1 MAFNAIRI
9 HVLVSQL
16 LSGFLAKADDIV
28 EPVTHEMLPDE
39 PEFVYIKWRE
49 PKAPNGM
56 IILYEVKYLR
66 MSDNYV
72 RFPFIVLISNLRFLI
87 VNNNYSEYVDS
98 FRCLRRI
105 KYACPESLT
114 RRTTDVD
121 YE

>member
-16 LSGFLAKADDIV
+16 LFIFVFLAKADDIV

-72 RFPFIVLISNLRFLI
+72 SFPFIVLISNLRFLI
-87 VNNNYSEYVDS
+87 VNNNYS
-98 FRCLRRI
+98 
-105 KYACPESLT
+105 
-114 RRTTDVD
+114 
-121 YE
+121 